1 MRAAILDYGA
11 GNLYS
16 LSRAV
21 KSSGADVLVTSD
33 VDAALTC
40 DALLLP
46 GVGAFGSASE
56 FLSPRRDKIRA
67 ALDGGLP
74 CLGICLGM
82 QLLFDSSEEGIGGG
96 LGAIPGAVRK
106 LRSERVPQ
114 MGWNDLEDVHDS
126 ALRSANLSSAYFANS
141 YVCEP
146 DDASV
151 ITSWA
156 THETDRFAASVRYRR
171 IVGVQFHP
179 EKSSLAGVSMI
190 GAFLTEAGR

>member
-33 VDAALTC
+33 VDQALAC

-46 GVGAFGSASE
+46 GVGAFGSASQ
-56 FLSPRRDKIRA
+56 FLSPRRDRIRA
-67 ALDGGLP
+67 ALDDGLP

-82 QLLFDSSEEGIGGG
+82 QLLFDSSEEGDGGG
-96 LGAIPGAVRK
+96 LGVIRGRVRK
-106 LRSERVPQ
+106 LKSERVPQ
-114 MGWNDLEDVHDS
+114 MGWNELEDVRDPS
-126 ALRSANLSSAYFANS
+126 LRSANLSAAYFANS

-146 DDASV
+146 ADASL
-151 ITSWA
+151 ITSWS
-156 THETDRFAASVRYRR
+156 THETDRFAASVRSDR

-190 GAFLTEAGR
+190 GAFLTEVSR

>member
-1 MRAAILDYGA
+1 MRVAILDYGA

-16 LSRAV
+16 LARAV
-21 KSSGADVLVTSD
+21 KSSGADAVITSD
-33 VDAALTC
+33 VDEALTC
-40 DALLLP
+40 EALFLP

-82 QLLFDSSEEGIGGG
+82 QLLFDSSEEGDGGG
-96 LGAIPGAVRK
+96 LGAIPGRVRK
-106 LRSERVPQ
+106 LKAERVPQ
-114 MGWNDLEDVHDS
+114 MGWNDLEDVSDT
-126 ALRSANLSSAYFANS
+126 ALRSAGLSTAYFANS
-141 YVCEP
+141 FVCEP
-146 DDASV
+146 GDGSL

-156 THETDRFAASVRYRR
+156 THETDRFAASVRFDR

-179 EKSSLAGVSMI
+179 EKSSHAGVSMI
-190 GAFLTEAGR
+190 GAFLTEVRR

>member
-21 KSSGADVLVTSD
+21 KSSGADVLITSD

-56 FLSPRRDKIRA
+56 FLAPRRDKIRA
-67 ALDGGLP
+67 ALDDGLP

-82 QLLFDSSEEGIGGG
+82 QLLFDSSEEGDGGG
-96 LGAIPGAVRK
+96 LGAIPGRVRK
-106 LRSERVPQ
+106 LKSERVPQ
-114 MGWNDLEDVHDS
+114 MGWNDLEDVRDT
-126 ALRSANLSSAYFANS
+126 ALRSANLSTAYFANS

-146 DDASV
+146 GDKSI

-156 THETDRFAASVRYRR
+156 THETDRFVASVRSDR

-190 GAFLTEAGR
+190 GAFLTEATR

>member
-16 LSRAV
+16 LARAV
-21 KSSGADVLVTSD
+21 KSSGADVVITSD
-33 VDAALTC
+33 VDQALTC

-67 ALDGGLP
+67 ALDDGLP

-82 QLLFDSSEEGIGGG
+82 QLLFDSSEEGEGGG
-96 LGAIPGAVRK
+96 LGAIPGRVRK
-106 LRSERVPQ
+106 LKSERVPQ
-114 MGWNDLEDVHDS
+114 MGWNDLEDVRDS
-126 ALRSANLSSAYFANS
+126 ALRSANLTTAYFANS

-146 DDASV
+146 DDRSLV
-151 ITSWA
+151 TSWA
-156 THETDRFAASVRYRR
+156 THETDHFVASVRSER

-179 EKSSLAGVSMI
+179 EKSSHAGVSMI
-190 GAFLTEAGR
+190 GAFLTEASR

>member
-1 MRAAILDYGA
+1 MKAAILDYGA

-21 KSSGADVLVTSD
+21 KASGAEVLVTSD
-33 VDAALTC
+33 VDAALKC
-40 DALLLP
+40 DVLLLP

-56 FLSPRRDKIRA
+56 FLAPRRDRIRA
-67 ALDGGLP
+67 AVDDGLP

-82 QLLFDSSEEGIGGG
+82 QLLFDESEEGEGGG
-96 LGAIPGAVRK
+96 LGIIEGRVRK
-106 LRSERVPQ
+106 LNAERVPQ
-114 MGWNDLEDVHDS
+114 MGWNDLEDIRDA
-126 ALRSANLSSAYFANS
+126 ALRSANLSAAYFANS

-146 DDASV
+146 DDRSL

-156 THETDRFAASVRYRR
+156 THEEDRFAASVRSDRV
-171 IVGVQFHP
+171 VGVQFHP

-190 GAFLTEAGR
+190 GAFLTEVSR